1 MPFPQQRRRDHDS
14 AASCHSY
21 GSRLNATRNNS
32 NATSNNSGNNNKNNS
47 SSSNGMALGQRK
59 QKKEDD
65 RMTCTSGIVPR
76 AKIKTIKMTFVF
88 VSSKSSVLILSNQS
102 INHLI

>member
-21 GSRLNATRNNS
+21 GSRLNAARNN
-32 NATSNNSGNNNKNNS
+32 NAASNNTGNNNNS

-88 VSSKSSVLILSNQS
+88 VSSKS
-102 INHLI
+102 